1 MIIYIAIDWNSVS
14 QVWDY
19 FILKISQILS
29 IYKTK
34 RSPTNI
40 KTGTNHQSMGED
52 WFYFNN
58 LIIFIIF
65 KIFMTAARR
74 SIRLLC
80 FGNKGQ
86 LMHVQFL
93 VQPLQQFLHS

>member
-1 MIIYIAIDWNSVS
+1 MIIYIAIGWNSVS

-65 KIFMTAARR
+65 KRY
-74 SIRLLC
+74 LW
-80 FGNKGQ
+80 Q
-86 LMHVQFL
+86 LQEGVLGSFVSVTKVNSCMYSF
-93 VQPLQQFLHS
+93 

>member
-65 KIFMTAARR
+65 KRY
-74 SIRLLC
+74 LW
-80 FGNKGQ
+80 Q
-86 LMHVQFL
+86 LQEGVLGSFVSVTKVNSCMYSF
-93 VQPLQQFLHS
+93 

>member
-65 KIFMTAARR
+65 KIY
-74 SIRLLC
+74 LW
-80 FGNKGQ
+80 Q
-86 LMHVQFL
+86 LQEGVLGSFVSVTKVNSCMYSF
-93 VQPLQQFLHS
+93 

>member
-1 MIIYIAIDWNSVS
+1 MIIYIAIGWNSVS

-65 KIFMTAARR
+65 KIY
-74 SIRLLC
+74 LW
-80 FGNKGQ
+80 Q
-86 LMHVQFL
+86 LQEGVLGSFFSVTKVNSCMYSF
-93 VQPLQQFLHS
+93 